1 VKWSC
6 LKSLRGDAM
15 GEMLHFFANSFFAA
29 ALLSI
34 AIGVVGSLMVIN
46 RYNYLAASIA
56 HGSYGGVGMALYFG
70 GSILLGA
77 TLFAVALALLLA
89 FMTYRQQRH
98 LDIFIGV
105 LWAVGM
111 SIGIIFT
118 DLTPGYT
125 TDLLSYLFGDIL
137 MIPNSDLWFMGA
149 VDLLATLFLSAFYHQ
164 LLAIAYDKEFAL
176 TRNVPVA
183 LLHTLTLFLIAL
195 TIVMSIRSIGLILVI
210 ALFSIPPYIAE
221 RFAKNFWQ
229 MVLLSIPI
237 AFSIIASGLIIAYY
251 LDISA
256 TAIIIV
262 LAALAFSITFLKGER

>member
-1 VKWSC
+1 
-6 LKSLRGDAM
+6 M
-15 GEMLHFFANSFFAA
+15 GEMLHFFANSFLAA
-29 ALLSI
+29 ALLSL
-34 AIGVVGSLMVIN
+34 AIGVIGSLMLIN

-70 GSILLGA
+70 SSILLGA

-89 FMTYRQQRH
+89 YMTYRQHRH

-111 SIGIIFT
+111 SVGIIFT

-137 MIPNSDLWFMGA
+137 MIPSSDLWFMTI
-149 VDLLATLFLSAFYHQ
+149 VDLLAALFLATFYHQ

-176 TRNVPVA
+176 TRGIPVA
-183 LLHTLTLFLIAL
+183 WLHTLTLVLIAL
-195 TIVMSIRSIGLILVI
+195 TVVMSIRSIGLILVI

-221 RFAKNFWQ
+221 RFAKNFLW
-229 MVLLSIPI
+229 MILLSIPI
-237 AFSIIASGLIIAYY
+237 SFGIITAGLMIAYY
-251 LDISA
+251 LDVSA
-256 TAIIIV
+256 TAAIIL
-262 LAALAFSITFLKGER
+262 LAALAFGIILFKGER